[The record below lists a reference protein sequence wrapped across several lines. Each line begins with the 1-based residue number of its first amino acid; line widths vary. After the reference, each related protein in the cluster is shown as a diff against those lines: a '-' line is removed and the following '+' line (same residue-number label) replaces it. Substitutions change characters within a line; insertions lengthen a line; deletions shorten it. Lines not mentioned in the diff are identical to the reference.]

1 VDDRGRTLERQ
12 AAAGDPDAEAALLVH
27 RQRTGDLPP
36 GRLELAAH
44 LGHPAALRALGR
56 TARRESQD
64 NLAWIVALEPWG
76 APVVVRAL
84 VAAARVV
91 LPMFEA
97 LAAEDDRPRRALE
110 ATLGWCDAPAPSSA
124 QAARAAGKEA
134 AAAAQ
139 TLGQQ
144 ARLDGEW
151 QEDDPALYAGFHAAY
166 ASNEVTAVAFVAER
180 EQGANPVGFAPAVA
194 KFLRVIDR
202 AGAPAATTRER
213 TRAELLAWALAGDG
227 PRGTPPPEAAPHE
240 GVTHVEQREPPPRP
254 PGETTGGGPT
264 EGPPGPKRRRT

>member
-1 VDDRGRTLERQ
+1 MDDRGRALERQ

-44 LGHPAALRALGR
+44 LGHPAALRALDR
-56 TARRESQD
+56 KARREPQD
-64 NLAWIVALEPWG
+64 DLAWMVALEPWG

-84 VAAARVV
+84 VSATRVV
-91 LPMFEA
+91 LPSFEA
-97 LAAEDDRPRRALE
+97 LAPGDDRPRRALE
-110 ATLGWCDAPAPSSA
+110 ATLRWCDAPGPTTA
-124 QAARAAGKEA
+124 QAARATGKEA

-166 ASNEVTAVAFVAER
+166 AANEVTAVAFVAER
-180 EQGANPVGFAPAVA
+180 EQGTSPVGLVPALA

-202 AGAPAATTRER
+202 AAAPAATIRER
-213 TRAELLAWALAGDG
+213 VRAELLGWALGG
-227 PRGTPPPEAAPHE
+227 EPRPTTPPEPRTI
-240 GVTHVEQREPPPRP
+240 THVEEQAPDAAEPKER
-254 PGETTGGGPT
+254 GR
-264 EGPPGPKRRRT
+264 KRRST